1 VSLIKYNVIV
11 WSTGEVEAGPYR
23 YLDRA
28 LMRAMEWN
36 IVAQAPLYSIQPVRV
51 RES

>member
-28 LMRAMEWN
+28 YMRMVEWN
-36 IVAQAPLYSIQPVRV
+36 LAEGAHRYSIRPVRV
-51 RES
+51 RE